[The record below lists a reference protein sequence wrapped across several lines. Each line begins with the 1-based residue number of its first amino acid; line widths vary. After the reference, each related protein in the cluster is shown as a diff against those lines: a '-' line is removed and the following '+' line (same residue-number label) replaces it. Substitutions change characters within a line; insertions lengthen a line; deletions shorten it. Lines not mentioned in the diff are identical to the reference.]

1 MTALAAAIGAGIA
14 LLLCAVRLFA
24 GPTLYDRTL
33 AANGMIIK
41 LAIIVAAAGVVAA
54 RGEYIDSA
62 IAFVLECVV
71 VYVAV
76 LKFFRS
82 RSLQAPLARAE
93 DV

>member
-1 MTALAAAIGAGIA
+1 MTALAAAVGAGIA

-24 GPTLYDRTL
+24 GPTWYDRTL

-41 LAIIVAAAGVVAA
+41 LAIIVAAAGVVMAQGA
-54 RGEYIDSA
+54 YIDAA
-62 IAFVLECVV
+62 IAFVLACVV
-71 VYVAV
+71 TNVAV

-93 DV
+93 DI

>member
-41 LAIIVAAAGVVAA
+41 LAIIVAAAGVVMA
-54 RGEYIDSA
+54 RGAYIDAA
-62 IAFVLECVV
+62 IAFVLACVV
-71 VYVAV
+71 VNVAV

-93 DV
+93 EV

>member
-14 LLLCAVRLFA
+14 LLLCVVRLVA

-33 AANGMIIK
+33 AVNGLIIK
-41 LAIIVAAAGVVAA
+41 VAIIVAAAGVIAA
-54 RGEYIDSA
+54 RGAYVDA
-62 IAFVLECVV
+62 ALAFVFACIVV
-71 VYVAV
+71 NVAV

-82 RSLQAPLARAE
+82 RTLQAPLARAE